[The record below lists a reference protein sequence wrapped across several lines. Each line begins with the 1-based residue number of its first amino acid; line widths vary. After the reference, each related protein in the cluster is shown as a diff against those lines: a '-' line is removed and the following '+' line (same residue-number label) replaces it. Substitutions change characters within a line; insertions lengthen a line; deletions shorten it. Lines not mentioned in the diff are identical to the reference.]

1 MLLLFFQNNISSQI
15 SNNNSLS
22 PSVKSLVHSIWS
34 DAIGELT
41 SLLEAPVERLK
52 LEDVDKAEGI
62 LQAIREILDKNG
74 HSQEN
79 LKKYSDEFYSL
90 VPHSEKNT
98 KEINTKR
105 VIAEK
110 QDLCQ
115 VRFDWLTLG
124 NTVSDWSR
132 KQ

>member
-1 MLLLFFQNNISSQI
+1 M
-15 SNNNSLS
+15 S
-22 PSVKSLVHSIWS
+22 PTIKSLVHSIWS

-41 SLLEAPVERLK
+41 SLLNVPVERLK
-52 LEDVDKAEGI
+52 LEDIDKAEGI

-74 HSQEN
+74 HSLEN

-115 VRFDWLTLG
+115 VCFDWL
-124 NTVSDWSR
+124 
-132 KQ
+132 

>member
-1 MLLLFFQNNISSQI
+1 M
-15 SNNNSLS
+15 SNKESLS
-22 PSVKSLVHSIWS
+22 PSLKALVHSIWS

-41 SLLEAPVERLK
+41 SLLSVSVERLK
-52 LEDVDKAEGI
+52 LEDIGKAEGI
-62 LQAIREILDKNG
+62 LQAIREILDKKG

-90 VPHSEKNT
+90 IPHNEKNT

-115 VRFDWLTLG
+115 VGFDWLDVG
-124 NTVSDWSR
+124 EAF
-132 KQ
+132 